1 MKPAVAA
8 ELAPFSADLPE
19 IPRAKVRRARNDTSC
34 PASGFADKVFVPA
47 SQRSYLPPPPHPLD
61 ACWGTSQMCSDDMS
75 EFVFSCPLVLPFRSL
90 RLFRHPLLTHR
101 GCNAYENRS
110 RVTLC

>member
-1 MKPAVAA
+1 MLKSAEPVTTPAV
-8 ELAPFSADLPE
+8 LPQALP
-19 IPRAKVRRARNDTSC
+19 IKFLSPRL
-34 PASGFADKVFVPA
+34 SGLI
-47 SQRSYLPPPPHPLD
+47 SPPHPLD

-75 EFVFSCPLVLPFRSL
+75 EFVFSCPLVLPFGSL